1 MLTPILLILMIG
13 IVAIQALSINIFT
26 QRINK
31 LTKDLHQCK
40 ITLASRQD
48 RVKSP
53 KPQYKYIEGKID
65 LIHKGQKATLKTYI
79 YPTKMN

>member
-1 MLTPILLILMIG
+1 MLTPILLVLMIG

-31 LTKDLHQCK
+31 LTIDLHQCK
-40 ITLASRQD
+40 IALASRQD
-48 RVKSP
+48 RTKNV
-53 KPQYKYIEGKID
+53 KPQYKYIEGNID

>member
-1 MLTPILLILMIG
+1 ML
-13 IVAIQALSINIFT
+13 
-26 QRINK
+26 
-31 LTKDLHQCK
+31 KDYEAGQTLGLNENQ